1 MLEVG
6 SIAPEFTLPDEND
19 KPVSLASLLTDGPL
33 VLYFYPADFTPV
45 STMQACAFR
54 DQYKDV
60 EAAGV
65 QIVGISPQS
74 AASHRRFRDIFSLP
88 FPLLHDE
95 GRAVIK
101 AFGVE
106 GFFGL
111 GDRRATFLIGQD
123 RKILERVVA
132 DLMLGGHFDL
142 VREVVAQRQA
152 RVS

>member
-6 SIAPEFTLPDEND
+6 GIAPEFTLPDEND
-19 KPVSLASLLTDGPL
+19 KQVSLSSLLTDGPL

-45 STMQACAFR
+45 CTMQACAFR
-54 DQYKDV
+54 DRYKDI
-60 EAAGV
+60 ENAGV
-65 QIVGISPQS
+65 RIVGISPQS
-74 AASHRRFRDIFSLP
+74 AASHRRFRDMFSLP

-95 GRAVIK
+95 GRTVIK

-111 GDRRATFLIGQD
+111 GVRRATFLIGQD
-123 RKILERVVA
+123 RKIQERVVA
-132 DLMLGGHFDL
+132 DLMLGSHLDL